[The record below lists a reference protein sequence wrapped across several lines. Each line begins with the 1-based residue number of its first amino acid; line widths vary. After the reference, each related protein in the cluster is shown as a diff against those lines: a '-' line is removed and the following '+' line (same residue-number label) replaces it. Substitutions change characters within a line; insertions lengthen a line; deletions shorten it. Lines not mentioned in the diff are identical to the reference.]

1 MGSEQVSVIIPTY
14 NRADMVPR
22 AVESVLKQ
30 TRRPGEVI
38 VVDDGS
44 RDNTMEA
51 LERFGADIIYVKK
64 PNGGVSSA
72 RNFGLQRAKGDWI
85 AFLDSDD
92 EWVPDKLERQL
103 AVIRRHP
110 ELVWVSGNF
119 ESCLCAT
126 GRRGLRMQ
134 EEKLARHVKDGVIE
148 DVFAA
153 WADEVVTSTITM
165 LIRRGVFETAGMFEE
180 GVNRWEDADMWI
192 RIGLQNR
199 KIGFVSEGVSIN
211 HMHAEE
217 SLVQIVGDENTFCTF
232 ILQNIDRARQAEIE
246 QGFLQY
252 ANLLVRRRIRQ
263 LYFVHGAKERIEKIL
278 ERVGFLLSSRYRFF
292 TKMLIF
298 WPGGTRLGVHL
309 ISKIVRMLR
318 LRKKVV
324 RSPGKE

>member
-30 TRRPGEVI
+30 SRRPGEVI

-44 RDNTMEA
+44 RDATMEA

-72 RNFGLQRAKGDWI
+72 RNFGIARAKGDWI

-92 EWVPDKLERQL
+92 EWMPGKLERQL

-134 EEKLARHVKDGVIE
+134 EAKLARHVKDGVIE

-153 WADEVVTSTITM
+153 WADEVVTWTGTM
-165 LIRRGVFETAGMFEE
+165 LVKKQALEKAGGFDEQM
-180 GVNRWEDADMWI
+180 NRAEDLDLWI
-192 RIGLQNR
+192 RIALDNPR
-199 KIGFVSEGVSIN
+199 VGFVTEPLGVY
-211 HMHAEE
+211 HLHAEE
-217 SLVQIVGDENTFCTF
+217 SLILAVGSETAFCDFIV
-232 ILQNIDRARQAEIE
+232 QNIDRARQAGVG

-263 LYFVHGAKERIEKIL
+263 LYFVHGAKERIKEIL
-278 ERVGFLLSSRYRFF
+278 ERVGFLLSSKYRLM

-298 WPGGTRLGVHL
+298 WPRGTRLGVHL
-309 ISKIVRMLR
+309 ISKVVRTLR
-318 LRKKVV
+318 LRKQVV
-324 RSPGKE
+324 RSPGK